1 MLEALN
7 ALNQLNAL
15 HSKNATHHFNATLPI
30 LLKVLEK
37 QDKDL
42 FLLQVGNRIIP
53 TRSEQELKI
62 NQPYFATMQRNQLGD
77 IVLKNLVPAPKILDA
92 LDDDLPAIEM
102 KKIKEIL
109 SAKDNTPLKEYKE
122 FLSEKLIHAK
132 NSQEFLNTANM
143 LLSLQSQVLSFVVE
157 NERKKAFLQVKAKKQ
172 SVDFYALYPNLGEIG
187 GVIYLKEKEKQ
198 LFLKTTLQRTK
209 EVLKEA
215 QNTLLGFSSVEIV
228 CEKTPMLFAFEER
241 LLDTI
246 G

>member
-15 HSKNATHHFNATLPI
+15 HSKNAAHHFNATLPI

-53 TRSEQELKI
+53 TKSEQELKI

-92 LDDDLPAIEM
+92 LDDLPTLEM
-102 KKIKEIL
+102 KKLKEIL

-122 FLSEKLIHAK
+122 LLSEKLIHAK
-132 NSQEFLNTANM
+132 SSQEFLNTANM

-157 NERKKAFLQVKAKKQ
+157 NECKKAFLQMKAKKQ

-198 LFLKTTLQRTK
+198 LFLKTTLQRTQ

-215 QNTLLGFSSVEIV
+215 QNTLLGFSSVEIA

-241 LLDTI
+241 LLDTL

>member
-15 HSKNATHHFNATLPI
+15 HSKNVAHHFNATLPI

-42 FLLQVGNRIIP
+42 FLLQVGNKIIP
-53 TRSEQELKI
+53 TKSEQDLKI

-92 LDDDLPAIEM
+92 LDDLPALEM
-102 KKIKEIL
+102 KQIKEIL

-157 NERKKAFLQVKAKKQ
+157 NERKKAFLQMKAKKQ

-215 QNTLLGFSSVEIV
+215 QNTLLGFSFVEIV

-241 LLDTI
+241 LLDTL

>member
-7 ALNQLNAL
+7 TLNQLNAL
-15 HSKNATHHFNATLPI
+15 HSKNAAHHFNATLPI

-42 FLLQVGNRIIP
+42 FLLQVGNKIIP

-92 LDDDLPAIEM
+92 LDDLPAIEM
-102 KKIKEIL
+102 NKIKEIL

-122 FLSEKLIHAK
+122 FLSEKLVHAK

-157 NERKKAFLQVKAKKQ
+157 NERKKAFLQMKAKKQ

-209 EVLKEA
+209 EILKEA

-241 LLDTI
+241 LLDTL

>member
-15 HSKNATHHFNATLPI
+15 HSKNAAHHFNAALPI

-53 TRSEQELKI
+53 TKSEQELKI
-62 NQPYFATMQRNQLGD
+62 NQPYFAIMQRNQLGD

-92 LDDDLPAIEM
+92 LNDLPTLEM
-102 KKIKEIL
+102 KQIKEIL

-122 FLSEKLIHAK
+122 FLSEKLVHAK
-132 NSQEFLNTANM
+132 SSQEFLNTANM

-157 NERKKAFLQVKAKKQ
+157 NERKKAFLQMKAKKQ

-215 QNTLLGFSSVEIV
+215 QNTLLGFSFVEIV

-241 LLDTI
+241 LLDTL

>member
-15 HSKNATHHFNATLPI
+15 HSKNAAHHFNATLPI

-53 TRSEQELKI
+53 TKSEQELKI
-62 NQPYFATMQRNQLGD
+62 NQPYFAVMQKNQLGD

-92 LDDDLPAIEM
+92 LDDLPALEM
-102 KKIKEIL
+102 KKLKEIL

-122 FLSEKLIHAK
+122 FLSEKLVHAK
-132 NSQEFLNTANM
+132 SSQEFLNTANM

-157 NERKKAFLQVKAKKQ
+157 NERKKTFLQMKAKKQ

-215 QNTLLGFSSVEIV
+215 QNTLLGFSFVEIV
-228 CEKTPMLFAFEER
+228 CEKTPMLFAFEDR
-241 LLDTI
+241 LLDTL

>member
-15 HSKNATHHFNATLPI
+15 HSKNAVHHFNATLPI

-42 FLLQVGNRIIP
+42 FLLQVGNKIIP
-53 TRSEQELKI
+53 TKSEQELKI
-62 NQPYFATMQRNQLGD
+62 NQPYFAIMQRNQLGD

-92 LDDDLPAIEM
+92 LDDLPAIEM
-102 KKIKEIL
+102 KKLKEIL

-143 LLSLQSQVLSFVVE
+143 LLSLQSQVLSFLVE
-157 NERKKAFLQVKAKKQ
+157 NERKKAFLQMKAKKQ

-228 CEKTPMLFAFEER
+228 CEKTPMLFAFEEH
-241 LLDTI
+241 LLDTL

>member
-15 HSKNATHHFNATLPI
+15 HSKNAAHHFNATLPI

-42 FLLQVGNRIIP
+42 FLLQVGNKIIP
-53 TRSEQELKI
+53 TKSEQELKI

-92 LDDDLPAIEM
+92 LDDLPALEM
-102 KKIKEIL
+102 KKLKEIL

-157 NERKKAFLQVKAKKQ
+157 NERKKAFLQMKAKKQ

-198 LFLKTTLQRTK
+198 LFLKTTLQRTQ

-215 QNTLLGFSSVEIV
+215 QNTLLGFSFVEIA
-228 CEKTPMLFAFEER
+228 CEKTPMLFAFEDR
-241 LLDTI
+241 LLDTL

>member
-15 HSKNATHHFNATLPI
+15 HSKNAAHHFNATLPI

-42 FLLQVGNRIIP
+42 FLLQVGNKIIP
-53 TRSEQELKI
+53 TRSEQDLKI
-62 NQPYFATMQRNQLGD
+62 NQPYFAIMQRNQLGD
-77 IVLKNLVPAPKILDA
+77 IVLKNLVPAPKILDG
-92 LDDDLPAIEM
+92 LDDLPTLEM
-102 KKIKEIL
+102 KQIKEIL

-132 NSQEFLNTANM
+132 SSQEFLNTANM

-157 NERKKAFLQVKAKKQ
+157 NERKKAFLQMKAKKQ

-209 EVLKEA
+209 EILKEA
-215 QNTLLGFSSVEIV
+215 QNTLLGFYSVEIV

-241 LLDTI
+241 LLDTL

>member
-7 ALNQLNAL
+7 ALNQLNVL
-15 HSKNATHHFNATLPI
+15 HSKNAAHHFNAALPI

-42 FLLQVGNRIIP
+42 FLLQVGNKIIP
-53 TRSEQELKI
+53 TKSEQELKI
-62 NQPYFATMQRNQLGD
+62 NQPYFAIMQRNRLGD

-92 LDDDLPAIEM
+92 LDDLPAIEM
-102 KKIKEIL
+102 HKIKEIL

-122 FLSEKLIHAK
+122 LLSEKLIHAK
-132 NSQEFLNTANM
+132 SSQEFLNTANM
-143 LLSLQSQVLSFVVE
+143 LLSLQSQVLSFVIE

-172 SVDFYALYPNLGEIG
+172 NVDFYALYPNLGEIG

-241 LLDTI
+241 LLDTL

>member
-15 HSKNATHHFNATLPI
+15 HSKNAAHHFNAALPI

-53 TRSEQELKI
+53 TKSEQELKI

-92 LDDDLPAIEM
+92 LDDLPAIEM
-102 KKIKEIL
+102 KQIKEIL

-132 NSQEFLNTANM
+132 SSQEFLNTANM

-157 NERKKAFLQVKAKKQ
+157 NERKKAFLQMKAKKQ

-215 QNTLLGFSSVEIV
+215 QNTLLGFSFVEIA

-241 LLDTI
+241 LLDTL

>member
-15 HSKNATHHFNATLPI
+15 HSKNAAHHFNATLPI

-42 FLLQVGNRIIP
+42 FLLQVGNKIIP
-53 TRSEQELKI
+53 TKSEQELKI
-62 NQPYFATMQRNQLGD
+62 NQPYFAIMQRDRFGD

-92 LDDDLPAIEM
+92 LDDLPALEM
-102 KKIKEIL
+102 KKLKEIL
-109 SAKDNTPLKEYKE
+109 SAKDSTPLKEYKE

-157 NERKKAFLQVKAKKQ
+157 NERKKAFLQMKAKKQ

-187 GVIYLKEKEKQ
+187 GIIYLKEKEKQ

-215 QNTLLGFSSVEIV
+215 QNTLLGFSFVEIV

-241 LLDTI
+241 LLDTL

>member
-53 TRSEQELKI
+53 TKSEQELKI

-92 LDDDLPAIEM
+92 LDDLSALEM
-102 KKIKEIL
+102 KQIKKIL
-109 SAKDNTPLKEYKE
+109 SGKDNTPLKEYKE
-122 FLSEKLIHAK
+122 LLSEKLVHAK
-132 NSQEFLNTANM
+132 SSQEFLNTANM

-241 LLDTI
+241 LLDTL

>member
-37 QDKDL
+37 QDKNL
-42 FLLQVGNRIIP
+42 FLLQVGNKIIP
-53 TRSEQELKI
+53 TKSEQELKI
-62 NQPYFATMQRNQLGD
+62 NQPYFAIMQRNQLGD

-92 LDDDLPAIEM
+92 LDDLPAIEM
-102 KKIKEIL
+102 KQIKEIL

-122 FLSEKLIHAK
+122 FLSEKLVHAK

-157 NERKKAFLQVKAKKQ
+157 NERKKAFLQMKAKKQ

-215 QNTLLGFSSVEIV
+215 QNTLLGFSFVEIV

>member
-15 HSKNATHHFNATLPI
+15 HSKNAAHHFNAALPI

-53 TRSEQELKI
+53 TKSEQELKI

-92 LDDDLPAIEM
+92 LDDLPILEM
-102 KKIKEIL
+102 KQIKEIL
-109 SAKDNTPLKEYKE
+109 SGKDNTPLKEYKE
-122 FLSEKLIHAK
+122 LLSEKLIHAK
-132 NSQEFLNTANM
+132 SSQEFLNTANM
-143 LLSLQSQVLSFVVE
+143 LLSLQSQVLSFVIE

>member
-15 HSKNATHHFNATLPI
+15 HSKNAAHHFNAALPI

-53 TRSEQELKI
+53 TKSEQELKI

-77 IVLKNLVPAPKILDA
+77 IVLKNLVLAPKILDA
-92 LDDDLPAIEM
+92 LDDLPAIEM
-102 KKIKEIL
+102 NKIKEIL

-122 FLSEKLIHAK
+122 FLSEKLVHAK

-143 LLSLQSQVLSFVVE
+143 LLSLQSQVLSFVIE

-215 QNTLLGFSSVEIV
+215 QNTLLGFSFVEIV

-241 LLDTI
+241 LLDTL

>member
-15 HSKNATHHFNATLPI
+15 HSKNAAHHFNATLPI

-53 TRSEQELKI
+53 TKSEQELKI

-92 LDDDLPAIEM
+92 LDDLPALEM
-102 KKIKEIL
+102 KKLKEIL

-122 FLSEKLIHAK
+122 FLSEKLVHAK
-132 NSQEFLNTANM
+132 SSQEFLNTANM

-157 NERKKAFLQVKAKKQ
+157 NERKKAFLQMKAKKQ

-215 QNTLLGFSSVEIV
+215 QNTLLGFSFVEIV
-228 CEKTPMLFAFEER
+228 CEKTPMLFAFEDR
-241 LLDTI
+241 LLDTL

>member
-15 HSKNATHHFNATLPI
+15 HSKNAAHHFNATLPI

-42 FLLQVGNRIIP
+42 FLLQVGNKIIL
-53 TRSEQELKI
+53 TKSEQDLKI
-62 NQPYFATMQRNQLGD
+62 NQPYFATMQRNQLGN

-92 LDDDLPAIEM
+92 LDDLPAIEM
-102 KKIKEIL
+102 NKIKEIL

-122 FLSEKLIHAK
+122 FLSEKLVHAK

-157 NERKKAFLQVKAKKQ
+157 NERKKAFLQMKAKKQ

>member
-7 ALNQLNAL
+7 ALNQLNTL
-15 HSKNATHHFNATLPI
+15 HSKNAAHHFNATLPI

-53 TRSEQELKI
+53 TKSEQDLKI

-92 LDDDLPAIEM
+92 LNDLPAIEM
-102 KKIKEIL
+102 KQIKEIL

-122 FLSEKLIHAK
+122 FLSEKLVHAK

-157 NERKKAFLQVKAKKQ
+157 NERKKAFLQMKAKKQ

-215 QNTLLGFSSVEIV
+215 QNTLLGFSFVEIA

-241 LLDTI
+241 LLDTL

>member
-15 HSKNATHHFNATLPI
+15 HSKNAAHHFNAALPI

-42 FLLQVGNRIIP
+42 FLLQVGNKIIP
-53 TRSEQELKI
+53 TKSEQDLKI
-62 NQPYFATMQRNQLGD
+62 NQPYFAIMQRNQLGD
-77 IVLKNLVPAPKILDA
+77 IVLKNLMPAPKILDA
-92 LDDDLPAIEM
+92 LNDLPAIEM
-102 KKIKEIL
+102 KQIKEIL

-122 FLSEKLIHAK
+122 LLSEKLVHAK
-132 NSQEFLNTANM
+132 SSQEFLNTANM
-143 LLSLQSQVLSFVVE
+143 LLSLQSQVLSFVIE
-157 NERKKAFLQVKAKKQ
+157 NERKKAFLQMKAKKQ

-215 QNTLLGFSSVEIV
+215 QDTLLGFSFVEIV

>member
-15 HSKNATHHFNATLPI
+15 HSKNAAHHFNATLPI

-42 FLLQVGNRIIP
+42 FLLQVGNKIIP

-62 NQPYFATMQRNQLGD
+62 NQPYFAIMQRNQLGD
-77 IVLKNLVPAPKILDA
+77 IVLKNLVPAPKILDG
-92 LDDDLPAIEM
+92 LDDLPAIEM
-102 KKIKEIL
+102 HKLKEIL

-122 FLSEKLIHAK
+122 FLSEKLVHAK
-132 NSQEFLNTANM
+132 SSQEFLNTANM

-157 NERKKAFLQVKAKKQ
+157 NERKKAFLQMKAKKQ

-215 QNTLLGFSSVEIV
+215 QNTLLGFSFVEIV

-241 LLDTI
+241 LLDTL

>member
-15 HSKNATHHFNATLPI
+15 HSKNAAHHFNATLPI

-42 FLLQVGNRIIP
+42 FLLQVGNKIIP
-53 TRSEQELKI
+53 TKSEQELKI

-92 LDDDLPAIEM
+92 LDDLPALEM
-102 KKIKEIL
+102 KKLKEIL

-122 FLSEKLIHAK
+122 FLSEKLVHAK
-132 NSQEFLNTANM
+132 SSQEFLNTANM

-157 NERKKAFLQVKAKKQ
+157 NERKKAFLQMKAKKQ

-209 EVLKEA
+209 EVLKES
-215 QNTLLGFSSVEIV
+215 QNTLLGFSFVEIV

-241 LLDTI
+241 LLDTL

>member
-15 HSKNATHHFNATLPI
+15 HSKNAAHHFNATLPI

-53 TRSEQELKI
+53 TKSEQELKI
-62 NQPYFATMQRNQLGD
+62 NQPYFATMQKNQLGD

-92 LDDDLPAIEM
+92 LDDLPALEM
-102 KKIKEIL
+102 KKLKEIL

-132 NSQEFLNTANM
+132 SSQEFLNTANM

-157 NERKKAFLQVKAKKQ
+157 NERKKAFLQMKAKKQ

-215 QNTLLGFSSVEIV
+215 QNTLSGFSFVEIV
-228 CEKTPMLFAFEER
+228 CEKTPMLFAFEDR
-241 LLDTI
+241 LLDTL

>member
-15 HSKNATHHFNATLPI
+15 HSKNAAHHFNATLPI

-42 FLLQVGNRIIP
+42 FLLQVGNKII
-53 TRSEQELKI
+53 TTKSEQELKI
-62 NQPYFATMQRNQLGD
+62 NQPYFATMQKNQLGD

-92 LDDDLPAIEM
+92 LDDLPALEM
-102 KKIKEIL
+102 KKLKEIL

-132 NSQEFLNTANM
+132 SSQEFLNTANM

-157 NERKKAFLQVKAKKQ
+157 NERKKAFLQMKAKKQ

-215 QNTLLGFSSVEIV
+215 QNTLLGFSSVEIA

>member
-15 HSKNATHHFNATLPI
+15 HSKNAAHHFNATLPI

-53 TRSEQELKI
+53 TKSEQELKI

-77 IVLKNLVPAPKILDA
+77 IVLKNLVPAPKILDG
-92 LDDDLPAIEM
+92 LDDLPALEM

-122 FLSEKLIHAK
+122 FLSEKLVHAK

-157 NERKKAFLQVKAKKQ
+157 NERKKAFLQMKAKKQ

-198 LFLKTTLQRTK
+198 LFLKTSLQRTK

-241 LLDTI
+241 LLDTL

>member
-15 HSKNATHHFNATLPI
+15 HSKNAAHHFNATLPI
-30 LLKVLEK
+30 LLKVIEK

-42 FLLQVGNRIIP
+42 FLLQVGNKIIP

-92 LDDDLPAIEM
+92 LNDLPAIEM
-102 KKIKEIL
+102 KQIKEIL

-132 NSQEFLNTANM
+132 SSQEFLNTANM

-157 NERKKAFLQVKAKKQ
+157 NERKKAFLQMKAKKQ

-215 QNTLLGFSSVEIV
+215 QNTLLGFSFVEIV

-241 LLDTI
+241 LLDTL

>member
-15 HSKNATHHFNATLPI
+15 HSKNAAHHFNATLPI

-42 FLLQVGNRIIP
+42 FLLQVGNKIIP
-53 TRSEQELKI
+53 TKSEQDLKI
-62 NQPYFATMQRNQLGD
+62 NQPYFAIMQRNQLGD

-92 LDDDLPAIEM
+92 LNDLPAIEM
-102 KKIKEIL
+102 KQIKEIL
-109 SAKDNTPLKEYKE
+109 STKDNTPLKEYKE

-143 LLSLQSQVLSFVVE
+143 LLSLQSQVLSFVIE
-157 NERKKAFLQVKAKKQ
+157 NERKKAFLQMKAKKQ

-215 QNTLLGFSSVEIV
+215 QNTLLGFSCVEIV
-228 CEKTPMLFAFEER
+228 CEKTPMLFAFEEH

>member
-15 HSKNATHHFNATLPI
+15 HSKNAAHHFNAALPI

-37 QDKDL
+37 QDKNL
-42 FLLQVGNRIIP
+42 FLLQVGNKIIP
-53 TRSEQELKI
+53 TKSEQELKI

-92 LDDDLPAIEM
+92 LDDLPAIEM
-102 KKIKEIL
+102 NKIKEIL
-109 SAKDNTPLKEYKE
+109 STKDNTPLKEHKE
-122 FLSEKLIHAK
+122 LLSEKLVHAK

-198 LFLKTTLQRTK
+198 LFLKTSLQRTK

>member
-15 HSKNATHHFNATLPI
+15 HSKNAAHHFNAALPI

-53 TRSEQELKI
+53 TKSEQELKI

-92 LDDDLPAIEM
+92 LDDLPAIKM
-102 KKIKEIL
+102 NKIKEIL
-109 SAKDNTPLKEYKE
+109 STKDNTPLKEYKE
-122 FLSEKLIHAK
+122 FLSEKLVHAK

-143 LLSLQSQVLSFVVE
+143 LLSLQSQVLSFVIE
-157 NERKKAFLQVKAKKQ
+157 NERKKAFLQMKAKKQ

-215 QNTLLGFSSVEIV
+215 QNTLSGFSFVEIV

>member
-7 ALNQLNAL
+7 AINQLNAL
-15 HSKNATHHFNATLPI
+15 HSKNAAHHFNATLPI

-53 TRSEQELKI
+53 TKSEQELKI

-77 IVLKNLVPAPKILDA
+77 IVLKNLVPAPKILDV
-92 LDDDLPAIEM
+92 LDDLSALEM

-109 SAKDNTPLKEYKE
+109 SAKDSTPLKEYKE
-122 FLSEKLIHAK
+122 LLSEKLVHAK
-132 NSQEFLNTANM
+132 NPQEFLNTANM

-209 EVLKEA
+209 EILKEA
-215 QNTLLGFSSVEIV
+215 QNTLLGFSCVEIV

>member
-15 HSKNATHHFNATLPI
+15 HSKNAAHHFNATLPI

-42 FLLQVGNRIIP
+42 FLLQVGNKIIP
-53 TRSEQELKI
+53 TKSEQELKI

-92 LDDDLPAIEM
+92 LDDLPALEM

-143 LLSLQSQVLSFVVE
+143 LLSLQSQVLSFVIE
-157 NERKKAFLQVKAKKQ
+157 NERKKAFLQMKAKKQ

-215 QNTLLGFSSVEIV
+215 QNTLLGFSFVEIV
-228 CEKTPMLFAFEER
+228 CEKTPMLFAFEDR
-241 LLDTI
+241 LLDTL

>member
-15 HSKNATHHFNATLPI
+15 HSKNAAHHFNATLPI

-42 FLLQVGNRIIP
+42 FLLQVGNKIIP
-53 TRSEQELKI
+53 TKSEQELKI
-62 NQPYFATMQRNQLGD
+62 NQPYFATMQRDRLGD

-92 LDDDLPAIEM
+92 LDDLPAIEM
-102 KKIKEIL
+102 KQIKEIL

-122 FLSEKLIHAK
+122 FLSEKLVHAK
-132 NSQEFLNTANM
+132 SSQEFLNTANM

-157 NERKKAFLQVKAKKQ
+157 NERKKAFLQMRAKKQ

-215 QNTLLGFSSVEIV
+215 QNTLLGFSFVEIV

-241 LLDTI
+241 LLDTL

>member
-15 HSKNATHHFNATLPI
+15 HSKNAAHHFNATLPI

-42 FLLQVGNRIIP
+42 FLLQVGNKIIP
-53 TRSEQELKI
+53 TKSEQELKI
-62 NQPYFATMQRNQLGD
+62 NQPYFAIMQRDRLGD

-92 LDDDLPAIEM
+92 LDDLPAIEM
-102 KKIKEIL
+102 KKLKEIL

-132 NSQEFLNTANM
+132 SSQEFLNTANM
-143 LLSLQSQVLSFVVE
+143 LLSLQSQVLSFVIE
-157 NERKKAFLQVKAKKQ
+157 NERKKAFLQMKAKKQ

-187 GVIYLKEKEKQ
+187 GVIYLKKKEKQ
-198 LFLKTTLQRTK
+198 LFLKTTLQRTQ

-215 QNTLLGFSSVEIV
+215 QNTLLGFSFVEIV

>member
-15 HSKNATHHFNATLPI
+15 HSKNAAYHFNATLPI

-53 TRSEQELKI
+53 TKSEQELKI

-92 LDDDLPAIEM
+92 LDDLPALEM
-102 KKIKEIL
+102 KQIKEIL

-122 FLSEKLIHAK
+122 FLSEKLVHAK

-215 QNTLLGFSSVEIV
+215 QNTLLGFSFVEIV

-241 LLDTI
+241 LLDTL

>member
-7 ALNQLNAL
+7 AINQLNAL
-15 HSKNATHHFNATLPI
+15 HSKNAVHHFNATLPI

-53 TRSEQELKI
+53 TKSEQELKI

-92 LDDDLPAIEM
+92 LDDLSVLEM

-143 LLSLQSQVLSFVVE
+143 LLSLQSQVLSFVIE

-209 EVLKEA
+209 EILKEA
-215 QNTLLGFSSVEIV
+215 QNTLLGFSCVEVV

-241 LLDTI
+241 LLDTL

>member
-15 HSKNATHHFNATLPI
+15 HSKNAAHHFNATLPI

-42 FLLQVGNRIIP
+42 FLLQVGNKIIP
-53 TRSEQELKI
+53 TRSEQDLKI
-62 NQPYFATMQRNQLGD
+62 NQPYFATMQRDRLGD

-92 LDDDLPAIEM
+92 LDDLPILEM
-102 KKIKEIL
+102 KQIKEIL

-122 FLSEKLIHAK
+122 LLSEKLVHAK

-209 EVLKEA
+209 EILKEA
-215 QNTLLGFSSVEIV
+215 QNTLLGFSSVEIS

-241 LLDTI
+241 LLDTL

>member
-15 HSKNATHHFNATLPI
+15 HSKNAAHHFNATLPI

-42 FLLQVGNRIIP
+42 FLLQVGNKIIP
-53 TRSEQELKI
+53 TKSEQELKI
-62 NQPYFATMQRNQLGD
+62 NQPYFATMQKNQLGD

-92 LDDDLPAIEM
+92 LDDLPAIEM
-102 KKIKEIL
+102 KKLKEIL

-143 LLSLQSQVLSFVVE
+143 LLSLQSQVLSFVIE
-157 NERKKAFLQVKAKKQ
+157 NERKKAFLQMKAKKQ

-215 QNTLLGFSSVEIV
+215 QNTLLGFSFVEIV

-241 LLDTI
+241 LLDTL

>member
-15 HSKNATHHFNATLPI
+15 HSKNAAHHFNATLPI

-42 FLLQVGNRIIP
+42 FLLQVGNKIIP
-53 TRSEQELKI
+53 TKSEQELKI

-77 IVLKNLVPAPKILDA
+77 IVLKNLVPAPKILDG
-92 LDDDLPAIEM
+92 LDDLPAIEM
-102 KKIKEIL
+102 HKLKEIL

-122 FLSEKLIHAK
+122 FLSEKLVHAK

-143 LLSLQSQVLSFVVE
+143 LLSLQSQVLSFVIE
-157 NERKKAFLQVKAKKQ
+157 NERKKAFLQMKAKKQ

-215 QNTLLGFSSVEIV
+215 QNTLLGFSFVEIV

-241 LLDTI
+241 LLDTL

>member
-15 HSKNATHHFNATLPI
+15 HSKNAAHHFNATLPI

-42 FLLQVGNRIIP
+42 FLLQVGNKIIP

-77 IVLKNLVPAPKILDA
+77 IVLKNLVPAPKILNA
-92 LDDDLPAIEM
+92 LDDLPTLEM
-102 KKIKEIL
+102 KQIKEIL

-122 FLSEKLIHAK
+122 LLSEKLVHAK
-132 NSQEFLNTANM
+132 NPQEFLNTANM
-143 LLSLQSQVLSFVVE
+143 LLSLQSQVLSFVIE

-209 EVLKEA
+209 EILKEA

-241 LLDTI
+241 LLDTL